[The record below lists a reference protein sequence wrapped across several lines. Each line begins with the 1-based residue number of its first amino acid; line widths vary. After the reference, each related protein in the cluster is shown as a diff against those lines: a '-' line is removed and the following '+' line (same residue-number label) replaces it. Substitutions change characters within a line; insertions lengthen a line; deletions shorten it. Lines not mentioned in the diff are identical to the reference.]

1 MDTKI
6 FEMVLQT
13 VSTGLVEKIINET
26 GLDEDAA
33 IEKLY
38 CSELYAALEN
48 EETKVWHY
56 SVPKLYSLFQDET
69 ETGRLTLPE
78 Y

>member
-1 MDTKI
+1 MDTKM

-26 GLDEDAA
+26 GLDEDTVM
-33 IEKLY
+33 EELY
-38 CSELYAALEN
+38 SSELYAALEN

-56 SVPKLYSLFQDET
+56 SVPKLYSLFQEET